1 MILSLNEND
10 AQEFKDWYINQP
22 LAKGTVEV
30 YGLVERGRISDT
42 NVSRMLMA
50 SWDKETK
57 KNTIDAL
64 ASFASMSWDKEL
76 GDYALTKIRQIN
88 EGSI

>member
-1 MILSLNEND
+1 
-10 AQEFKDWYINQP
+10 
-22 LAKGTVEV
+22 
-30 YGLVERGRISDT
+30 
-42 NVSRMLMA
+42 MLMA

-64 ASFASMSWDKEL
+64 ASYSAKALTILASFASMTWDKEL
-76 GDYALTKIRQIN
+76 RDYALTKIRQIN